1 MEMHSFVDEKFI
13 ETVGMTLAN
22 LFKNVEHSDVTI
34 LCDDGKQVKAHTF
47 ILSASSPFFR
57 NIFSIDCEPSGMIYW
72 QGVASDDL
80 QTIPKFIYLGQ
91 TEVHRNALEVLFGA
105 CTYLEMTGLTKC
117 LTKAKRNYVLNLA
130 TRTDFPPWIPEEL
143 VNNVSQIQVPQ
154 ILKEIARSYDRSVL
168 AEQGIKLFDIKRGLC
183 RVMRG

>member
-1 MEMHSFVDEKFI
+1 M
-13 ETVGMTLAN
+13 
-22 LFKNVEHSDVTI
+22 
-34 LCDDGKQVKAHTF
+34 
-47 ILSASSPFFR
+47 
-57 NIFSIDCEPSGMIYW
+57 
-72 QGVASDDL
+72 
-80 QTIPKFIYLGQ
+80 
-91 TEVHRNALEVLFGA
+91 EVLFGA

-117 LTKAKRNYVLNLA
+117 LTKAKRNEVLNLA

-168 AEQGIKLFDIKRGLC
+168 GEQGIKLFDIKRGLC